1 MPSLFTSLFC
11 KTASCPTSQEL
22 LDYRRSIVSAM
33 TLARIESHLESCD
46 FCSAELQL
54 LTRYHSEAEKYSFAE
69 MPAQLRRLAED
80 LLRRSTVP
88 LQGFPEFVENHQVS
102 H

>member
-1 MPSLFTSLFC
+1 MSQSLATLFC
-11 KTASCPTSQEL
+11 KTPECPTSQAL
-22 LDYRRSIVSAM
+22 LAYHRSLM
-33 TLARIESHLESCD
+33 TTKNMTYIETHLASCD

-54 LTRYHSEAEKYSFAE
+54 LTRYRSEAEKHSFAE

-80 LLRRSTVP
+80 LLKRSTVP
-88 LQGFPEFVENHQVS
+88 FRGLAELAENHQVS